1 MKWGSLINSTGSYI
15 SKYYE
20 ITNASSKYLTTILA
34 NMINIHHQQIEFL
47 YSLSYDYKNWTN
59 WKSINFNDNH
69 LLDGYNLDGL
79 IFRYKIVLHAKKDNE
94 KPYVQSFSIAFDP
107 CESLEN
113 LGDFIVKP
121 KLWIK
126 KKNGKGSIELTNIMT
141 NQTLVLDNLIDNEE
155 VFIDCQKEDI
165 VSDRQHLGVYRYDD
179 HNDEFLALVVGANLL
194 KGKGDFD
201 MDVRH
206 QYVFLQE

>member
-20 ITNASSKYLTTILA
+20 ITNVSSKYLTTILA
-34 NMINIHHQQIEFL
+34 NIINIHHQQVEFF
-47 YSLSYDYKNWTN
+47 YSLSYDYMNWTK
-59 WKSINFNDNH
+59 WKTINFSDIN
-69 LLDGYNLDGL
+69 LLDGYDLDGL
-79 IFRYKIVLHAKKDNE
+79 IFRYKIVLNAQKDNE
-94 KPYVQSFSIAFDP
+94 KPYVQSFSITLDP

-113 LGDFIVKP
+113 LGDFTIKP

-126 KKNGKGSIELTNIMT
+126 KKNGKGTIEITNIMT
-141 NQTLVLDNLIDNEE
+141 DQKLVVENLIDNEE
-155 VFIDCQKEDI
+155 VFIDCDNEDI

-179 HNDEFLALVVGANLL
+179 HNDEYLELVVGHNLL